1 MAKVLLTGSTGFVG
15 LAVERNIL
23 AAGKHHLAVCRR
35 SAGADSRIETYV
47 VGDIGHSTD
56 FSQALKGKDV
66 VIHLAAQ
73 VPASAGEAE
82 PTIETYRSVNVEG
95 TRSLAL
101 QAAQAGVKR
110 FVYIST
116 VKVNGEHTSPGRA
129 FGPDCPPNPQD
140 AYGLSKLEGEKAL
153 CDVCRDYGL
162 DFVIIRVPLV
172 YGNGMKGNL
181 AKLVN
186 LVDRGWPLPFGRIN
200 NRRSLIF
207 VGNLADLISHCIDH
221 PKATNRVLMASDG
234 VDLSTTALIRQIAK
248 ARRRSVRLVPVP
260 FDLVSRIASVTG
272 KTDIAQRLFGSLE
285 VDIKETV
292 SLLNWTP
299 PFSVEQSWHRSI
311 GLEQKHDTRS

>member
-23 AAGKHHLAVCRR
+23 AAGKHHLAVCLR
-35 SAGADSRIETYV
+35 SDGPDIGIETYV
-47 VGDIGHSTD
+47 VGNIGHSTD
-56 FSQALKGKDV
+56 FSKALKGKDA

-73 VPASAGEAE
+73 VPGSAGESE

-116 VKVNGEHTSPGRA
+116 VKVNGENTSPGRA

-153 CDVCRDYGL
+153 RDVCLETGL

-186 LVDRGWPLPFGRIN
+186 LVDRGWPLPFGRIS

-207 VGNLADLISHCIDH
+207 VGNLADLISRCIDH
-221 PKATNRVLMASDG
+221 PKAANRVLMASDG
-234 VDLSTTALIRQIAK
+234 VDLSTTSLIRQIAK

-260 FDLVSRIASVTG
+260 SGLVLRIASVTG
-272 KTDIAQRLFGSLE
+272 KQGIAQRLFGSLE
-285 VDIKETV
+285 IDIKETT
-292 SLLNWTP
+292 SLLSWTP

-311 GLEQKHDTRS
+311 GLEHKHDTRC

>member
-15 LAVERNIL
+15 LAVERSIL
-23 AAGKHHLAVCRR
+23 SVSKHQLAVCLR
-35 SAGADSRIETYV
+35 SAGAERGIETYV

-56 FSQALKGKDV
+56 FSQALKYKDV
-66 VIHLAAQ
+66 VIHLAAK
-73 VPASAGEAE
+73 VPDSAGETQ
-82 PTIETYRSVNVEG
+82 PTIETYRNVNVEG

-110 FVYIST
+110 LVYVST
-116 VKVNGEHTSPGRA
+116 VKVNGEHTSPGFA
-129 FGPDCPPNPQD
+129 FGPNCPPNPQD
-140 AYGLSKLEGEKAL
+140 AYGLSKLEGENAL
-153 CDVCRDYGL
+153 RAVCLETGL

-207 VGNLADLISHCIDH
+207 VGNLADLISRCIDH
-221 PKATNRVLMASDG
+221 PKAANRVLMASDG

-248 ARRRSVRLVPVP
+248 AKRKSVRLVPVP
-260 FDLVSRIASVTG
+260 SDLVSIIASVTG
-272 KTDIAQRLFGSLE
+272 KTAFAQRLFGSLE
-285 VDIKETV
+285 IDIKETV

-311 GLEQKHDTRS
+311 GLEQTHDTRS